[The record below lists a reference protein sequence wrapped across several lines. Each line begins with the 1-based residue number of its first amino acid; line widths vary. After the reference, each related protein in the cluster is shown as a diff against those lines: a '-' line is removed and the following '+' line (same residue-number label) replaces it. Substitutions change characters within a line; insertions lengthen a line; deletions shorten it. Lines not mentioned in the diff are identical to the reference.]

1 MTLLLLTLVACSNDS
16 AVDEKPDN
24 GGTYV
29 PGNLPVQNVARA
41 IELIDNA
48 VECYFTGT
56 GMAMSRYYN
65 PYTGN
70 RSSELGSV
78 WMYTSS
84 IEAVNAAMKAM
95 KTGKTKGE
103 TALYD
108 SHFNRYKEL

>member
-1 MTLLLLTLVACSNDS
+1 MKSRAD
-16 AVDEKPDN
+16 
-24 GGTYV
+24 GGTDI
-29 PGNLPVQNVARA
+29 PAGNLPMQNVARA

-84 IEAVNAAMKAM
+84 IEAVKRCD
-95 KTGKTKGE
+95 E
-103 TALYD
+103 
-108 SHFNRYKEL
+108 SHERPGRQRVKRLFMILTFNRYKELLTQLL